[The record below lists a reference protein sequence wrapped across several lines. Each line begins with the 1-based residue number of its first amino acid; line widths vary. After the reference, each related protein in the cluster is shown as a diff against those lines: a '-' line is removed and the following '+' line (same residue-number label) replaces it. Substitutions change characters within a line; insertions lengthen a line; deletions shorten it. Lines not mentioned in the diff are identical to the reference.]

1 MNQINNSK
9 KLIVHRTP
17 LVWNKKPLLSKQN
30 DSESQ
35 SGCSYLLTDENVNS
49 ENHQKN
55 GQNIQ
60 SSQIKKTATKK
71 KKMKNKFSI
80 SNTKDYKFGSFIND
94 NNFSKE
100 NSAKRDVFIS
110 LFNYYDLAFSQI
122 KH

>member
-49 ENHQKN
+49 ENHQN
-55 GQNIQ
+55 NAQNIR
-60 SSQIKKTATKK
+60 SSQNKKTTIKK

-94 NNFSKE
+94 INFTKE
-100 NSAKRDVFIS
+100 NSAKRDVFNY
-110 LFNYYDLAFSQI
+110 LYNYYILAFSKI
-122 KH
+122 KY